1 MVEIEI
7 FGNNPTHASYKH
19 LNYLQ
24 RHDIQHNDTQHNSKL
39 NTTLSIMLGVIYA
52 KCQLC

>member
-7 FGNNPTHASYKH
+7 FGNNASDAYYKH

-24 RHDIQHNDTQHNSKL
+24 RHDIQHNSKL